1 MRPVLF
7 LIPILVLAGCAT
19 PPKRINNICAVFEQT
34 DGFFTDWSK
43 SAYKAERRWGVPR
56 SVLLATIRVES
67 GFDGKAKP
75 PRKKILGFIP
85 GKRPSSA
92 FGYAQ
97 ALDGT
102 WDRYRKE
109 TGNWGAKRSDFDD
122 AVDFVGW
129 HHRLAHEKNGVALND
144 TYNLYLNYYL
154 GHSGYRR
161 GKYHGNAGLA
171 RTAQKATKMAL
182 SYNQQMHQC
191 GR

>member
-1 MRPVLF
+1 MRSVLF
-7 LIPILVLAGCAT
+7 LIPILALAGCAT

-34 DGFFTDWSK
+34 DSFFTDWSK

-56 SVLLATIRVES
+56 AVLLATIRVES

-75 PRKKILGFIP
+75 PRKKILGFFP

-109 TGNWGAKRSDFDD
+109 TGNWGAKRNDFDD

-129 HHRLAHEKNGVALND
+129 HHRLSHEKNGVALND

-154 GHSGYRR
+154 GHAGYRR
-161 GKYHGNAGLA
+161 GKYRGDAGLA
-171 RTAQKATKMAL
+171 RTAQKATNMAL
-182 SYNQQMHQC
+182 SYNQQMGQC